1 MSVFKN
7 ADFMHLCIYKLE
19 HPCALGH
26 WLLGH
31 LGCPWV
37 KGGGGGGGGEWL
49 YQENA
54 SSNGIKSG
62 FSNSIKLNLA
72 MFFL

>member
-7 ADFMHLCIYKLE
+7 ADFMHLCIYKLD

-37 KGGGGGGGGEWL
+37 KGGGGGGGG
-49 YQENA
+49 
-54 SSNGIKSG
+54 GSG
-62 FSNSIKLNLA
+62 FIKKKLAAMASKVVSQILLN
-72 MFFL
+72 